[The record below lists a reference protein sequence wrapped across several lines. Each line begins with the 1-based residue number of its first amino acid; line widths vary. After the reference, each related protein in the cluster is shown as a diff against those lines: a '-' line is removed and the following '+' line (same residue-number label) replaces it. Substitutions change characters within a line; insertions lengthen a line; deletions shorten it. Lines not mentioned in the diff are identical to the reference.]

1 MKRFQ
6 SVIFPLLT
14 AAILIAGIAGC
25 SRRTQISDDM
35 LAQIFHDSFLAN
47 AYTTERGI
55 SLDSLRLYEPIFNSY
70 GYTTDD
76 VQYTIG
82 SFATRKSARLSDVV
96 ERAIA
101 MLERRGEILD
111 KHIEVLNSID
121 EMAKRR
127 SAEIVYSDSLLRYDN
142 LLDSA
147 RLLITLDSL
156 TTGNYRLSFDYLVD
170 SMDRTNRV
178 YMTNSWVERDESV
191 KTKDGRDSIA
201 IKRLNKNSQS
211 LRRGVVVNFENT
223 QKVENAGDRMVIEL
237 LSNKDIDSAR
247 SVTIKNI
254 ELLHTFEIESARE
267 RLYQHLLGFNIFD
280 DELLFE

>member
-1 MKRFQ
+1 MKRIH
-6 SVIFPLLT
+6 SVIYTLLT
-14 AAILIAGIAGC
+14 AAIILASGVGC
-25 SRRTQISDDM
+25 SRRTQISDEM

-47 AYTTERGI
+47 AYTSERGI
-55 SLDSLRLYEPIFNSY
+55 SLDSLRLYEPIFNKY

-121 EMAKRR
+121 EMAKSR

-142 LLDSA
+142 LNDSMS
-147 RLLITLDSL
+147 LLITLDSL
-156 TTGNYRLSFDYLVD
+156 TKGSYHLTFDYLVD
-170 SMDRTNRV
+170 SMDRTSRV
-178 YMTNSWVERDESV
+178 YMTHSWVERDERV
-191 KTKDGRDSIA
+191 KGKDGGDSIVT
-201 IKRLNKNSQS
+201 KKLSNNSQS
-211 LRRGVVVNFENT
+211 LRRGVVLNFENT
-223 QKVENAGDRMVIEL
+223 RNIDNTGDRMVIEL
-237 LSNKDIDSAR
+237 LSNNDRDSAR

-254 ELLHTFEIESARE
+254 ELRHTFELESARE
-267 RLYQHLLGFNIFD
+267 KLYQHLLGFNIFD